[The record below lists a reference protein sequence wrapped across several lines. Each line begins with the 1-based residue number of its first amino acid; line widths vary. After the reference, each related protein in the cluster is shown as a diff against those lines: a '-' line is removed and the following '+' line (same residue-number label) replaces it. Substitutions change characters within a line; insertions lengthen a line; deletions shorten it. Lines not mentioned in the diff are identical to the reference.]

1 MKVSTIIKSSIC
13 LLGFIGAGNFF
24 ASPAHAEQGAARAAV
39 SITNPSSF
47 TQSVSGEVL
56 LPSSLYF
63 KGIPAVADDPA
74 TTTVNEAMGATTLI
88 VTPTVLFDDQG
99 TSAEIESLSFYAGE
113 PASINPLLGA
123 GKVSDVVAAI
133 LKGTNTNSVDNGD
146 GGVTTNTAVNA
157 VSIDDAAAII
167 KAASGVDGLE

>member
-13 LLGFIGAGNFF
+13 LLGFVGAGNFF
-24 ASPAHAEQGAARAAV
+24 ASPAHAEQAASRAAV

-63 KGIPAVADDPA
+63 KGMPAVVDDPA
-74 TTTVNEAMGATTLI
+74 TTTVNEAASGMTLI
-88 VTPTVLFDDQG
+88 VTPKVSFDEQG
-99 TSAEIESLSFYAGE
+99 TSAEIAGLSFYAGE

-133 LKGTNTNSVDNGD
+133 LKGTNTNSVTPP
-146 GGVTTNTAVNA
+146 GGSPTMSTAVNA